1 MTDTNQTGLIA
12 SALTAQNTEAE
23 FAPNATGAPQA
34 SCLKSTTCPYCGVGC
49 GVDVALA
56 PGGESGKQKLLSVSG
71 TPDHLANF
79 GRLCVKGSKLL
90 ESNGLAG
97 RLLAPQ
103 VNGQNVPWQQAF
115 NTVADKFAQVI
126 RDHGP
131 DAVAFYVSGQ
141 LLTEDYYVAN
151 KLMKGYIGS
160 ANIDTN
166 SRLCMSSAVAAYKR
180 AFGADAVP
188 CCYEDLEHTELLV
201 MIGSNAAWTHPV
213 LFQRMERAKKLNPRM
228 KVVFID
234 PRKTASCELA
244 DLHLPIKPGSD
255 VALFNGLLHYLATH
269 NGLDQQYIADHTD
282 GLNHSLEACQSWDPA
297 TVADY
302 CDINITAVRAFY
314 QSFAAANTVVSFYSM
329 GVNQSTRGV
338 DKANAI
344 INCHLATGTI
354 GKVGCGPFSIT
365 GQPNAMGGREVGG
378 LANMLAAHMDIDNP
392 QHRQRVQDYWQSP
405 TIPTQSGLKAVDLF
419 EQIEQGNVKAVW
431 IMATNPMVSMP
442 DRNKI
447 EAALA
452 KCEMVVVSDCVATN
466 DTIKMADVVLPATTW
481 SEKNGTVTNS
491 ERRISRQRGLLA
503 PAGQARHDWQII
515 CEVAKAMGFEKGFNF
530 SHPSEIFCEHA
541 GLSGKDN
548 SGERDF
554 DISALSHLSQGQY
567 DSLLPV
573 QWPVNQA
580 NPQGRKR
587 LFTDGKFFTP
597 NGKARFI
604 ALEVHAPQQKT
615 SPAYPFVLNSG
626 RIRDQWHSMT
636 RTGTTAELTSH
647 ISKATLSLHPL
658 DAEALGV
665 ENDDLL
671 GLNSIVSQHKQAQVI
686 LPVKIDR
693 GQRRGEV
700 FAPIH
705 WSQSNASSAN
715 ITCLFTDA
723 NDAISGQAELK
734 HGAVSLHK
742 VDFMYYGVLAV
753 AQDCAEQFANREQL
767 SQAFDY
773 WHKTPIAGGQLIT
786 FAVGPVRAD
795 QAETPQI
802 EFALGDWLQ
811 ATVGRPFQWL
821 TSQTATSHNSF
832 AVEGKKMILAVFSGQ
847 HRVDINPQWLSAL
860 FAQNA
865 LSPEQQSGLLRA
877 QPDLKF
883 NQGRLICSCFKVSE
897 TAILAAIAKGC
908 KSVDELGDSLQ
919 CGTNCGSCKPELSQL
934 LHQQRD
940 GAQESASSA
949 VFAQT
954 YPHLITLEPV

>member
-1 MTDTNQTGLIA
+1 MTDINQTGLIV
-12 SALTAQNTEAE
+12 SALTTQNTAAE
-23 FAPNATGAPQA
+23 LAPNATGAPQA
-34 SCLKSTTCPYCGVGC
+34 PCLKSTTCPYCGVGC

-56 PGGESGKQKLLSVSG
+56 PGDKPGKQKLLSVSG
-71 TPDHLANF
+71 TPDHPANF

-103 VNGQNVPWQQAF
+103 VDGQNVPWPQAI
-115 NTVADKFAQVI
+115 NKVADKFTQVI

-213 LFQRMERAKKLNPRM
+213 LFQRVERAKKLNPRM
-228 KVVFID
+228 QVVFID

-244 DLHLPIKPGSD
+244 DVHLPIKPGSD
-255 VALFNGLLHYLATH
+255 VALFNGLLHYLANH
-269 NGLDQQYIADHTD
+269 NGLDEQYIAEHTE
-282 GLNHSLEACQSWDPA
+282 GFSQSLAACQDWDPA
-297 TVADY
+297 SVADY
-302 CDINITAVRAFY
+302 CDIDIAAVLAFY
-314 QSFAAANTVVSFYSM
+314 QSFAVANKVVSFYSM

-405 TIPTQSGLKAVDLF
+405 TIPVQGGLKAVDLF
-419 EQIEQGNVKAVW
+419 EQIEQGKVKAVW

-442 DRNKI
+442 NHNKI
-447 EAALA
+447 ESALA

-466 DTIKMADVVLPATTW
+466 DTMKMADVVLPATTW

-503 PAGQARHDWQII
+503 PAGQARHDWQIV
-515 CEVAKAMGFEKGFNF
+515 CDVAKAMGFDSGFNF
-530 SHPSEIFCEHA
+530 SHPGEIFCEHA

-548 SGERDF
+548 SGERYF
-554 DISALSHLSQGQY
+554 DISALSQLSEKQY
-567 DSLLPV
+567 DTLLPV

-580 NPQGRKR
+580 NPQGSKR
-587 LFTDGKFFTP
+587 LFTDGKFLTP

-647 ISKATLSLHPL
+647 IGKATLSLHPL
-658 DAEALGV
+658 DARALGV

-671 GLNSIVSQHKQAQVI
+671 ALNSIVSQHEQAQVI
-686 LPVKIDR
+686 LPVKIDE

-715 ITCLFTDA
+715 IACLFTDA
-723 NDAISGQAELK
+723 NDAISGQGELK

-742 VDFMYYGVLAV
+742 VDFMHYGLLAV
-753 AQDCAEQFANREQL
+753 AQDCAGQFANSKQL
-767 SQAFDY
+767 SLAFDY
-773 WHKTPIAGGQLIT
+773 WHKTPIAGGELIT
-786 FAVGPVRAD
+786 FAMGPVK
-795 QAETPQI
+795 AEQDEPPRT

-811 ATVGRPFQWL
+811 ATLGRPVQWL
-821 TSQTATSHNSF
+821 TSQTATSYNSF
-832 AVEGKKMILAVFSGQ
+832 AVQDEKLLLAVFSGQ
-847 HRVDINPQWLSAL
+847 DRVDINPQWLSAL
-860 FAQNA
+860 FAQDG
-865 LSPEQQSGLLRA
+865 LSPQQQSGLLRA
-877 QPDLKF
+877 QPDPEF
-883 NQGRLICSCFKVSE
+883 NQGRLICSCFKVGE

-908 KSVDELGDSLQ
+908 QSVDELGASLQ
-919 CGTNCGSCKPELSQL
+919 CGTNCGSCKAELSQL
-934 LHQQRD
+934 IHQHNDDEQVPASRSVV
-940 GAQESASSA
+940 AQP
-949 VFAQT
+949 
-954 YPHLITLEPV
+954 YPHLIALEPV